1 MGLVLLILYAAPS
14 SNPKISIA
22 PKRQRKFWGEG
33 KLRPR
38 SQSSSAISDVTSPV
52 KPVKKIHRGWTRT
65 RFQDFSG
72 NSDSENWPGYEA
84 GETQTKA
91 TSAGVRVDFPRS
103 FRWRGRGGGGGGGS
117 NTKIV
122 YLRSTSCSERAISYF
137 TVKTRVIVLID
148 NIIHGQVNGFF
159 SSRLARYSL
168 FNTITSAYE

>member
-1 MGLVLLILYAAPS
+1 MTSQGLS
-14 SNPKISIA
+14 
-22 PKRQRKFWGEG
+22 GEG
-33 KLRPR
+33 E
-38 SQSSSAISDVTSPV
+38 
-52 KPVKKIHRGWTRT
+52 G
-65 RFQDFSG
+65 
-72 NSDSENWPGYEA
+72 
-84 GETQTKA
+84 GEE
-91 TSAGVRVDFPRS
+91 
-103 FRWRGRGGGGGGGS
+103 GGGGS

>member
-22 PKRQRKFWGEG
+22 PKRQPKFWGEG
-33 KLRPR
+33 KLQPR
-38 SQSSSAISDVTSPV
+38 SQSSSAISDVSSPV
-52 KPVKKIHRGWTRT
+52 KPVKKIRRGRT
-65 RFQDFSG
+65 RARFQGFSR

-91 TSAGVRVDFPRS
+91 TSAGLRVDFPRS
-103 FRWRGRGGGGGGGS
+103 FRWREGGWGGRS

-148 NIIHGQVNGFF
+148 NIIHGQVNGFS
-159 SSRLARYSL
+159 SSRLARYSF

>member
-22 PKRQRKFWGEG
+22 PKRQPKFWGEG
-33 KLRPR
+33 KLQPR
-38 SQSSSAISDVTSPV
+38 SQSSSAISDVSSPV
-52 KPVKKIHRGWTRT
+52 KPVKKIRRGRT
-65 RFQDFSG
+65 RPRFQGFSG

-91 TSAGVRVDFPRS
+91 TSAGLRVDFPRS
-103 FRWRGRGGGGGGGS
+103 FRWRGGGGGGGS

-159 SSRLARYSL
+159 SSLLARYSF

>member
-14 SNPKISIA
+14 SNPKISVA

-33 KLRPR
+33 KLQPR

-52 KPVKKIHRGWTRT
+52 KPVKKIRRGRTRT
-65 RFQDFSG
+65 RFQGFSG

-91 TSAGVRVDFPRS
+91 TSAGLRVDFPMS
-103 FRWRGRGGGGGGGS
+103 FRWRGGGEGGS

-159 SSRLARYSL
+159 SSRLVRYSF
-168 FNTITSAYE
+168 FNTITSAYK